1 MDKRPEEDL
10 MKEDIYMMN
19 EHMKRCSTTYII
31 RELQIKTTM
40 RYCYTSIVVVVQ
52 LLSHFQLF
60 ATLWTAAQQALCPL
74 LSLKVC
80 SKSCLLSQGCCL
92 TISSS
97 ASPFS
102 FCLQSFPVSGS
113 FPMSQLFASGGQSI
127 GASASASIL
136 LMNIQGWFPFRLTG
150 FISLQSK
157 GLWRVF
163 SSSSVWR

>member
-74 LSLKVC
+74 LSLRVC

-136 LMNIQGWFPFRLTG
+136 LMNIQG
-150 FISLQSK
+150 
-157 GLWRVF
+157 
-163 SSSSVWR
+163 